1 MQFAAPALA
10 AGLTYLGARN
20 ANEAAQANTREQMD
34 FQERM
39 SNTAYQRSMQ
49 DMRAAGLNP
58 ILAYNQGGA
67 SAPSGGAA
75 PVQNEMA
82 GAVNS
87 AIESRRYHAEIKN
100 LESQNKVLESQA
112 LLNLT
117 SAKGQAF
124 SHAGKGVE
132 EEIDKSTV
140 GKILKYIDR
149 LAPVLKLIKR

>member
-10 AGLTYLGARN
+10 AGITYLGARN
-20 ANEAAQANTREQMD
+20 ANEAAQANSREQMD

-67 SAPSGGAA
+67 SAPSGSMA

-87 AIESRRYHAEIKN
+87 ALESRRFNAEIKN

-112 LLNLT
+112 LLNVT

-132 EEIDKSTV
+132 EEIDKSVV
-140 GKILKYIDR
+140 GKVLKYVER
-149 LAPVLKLIKR
+149 LAPVLKLFKR